1 MLLGVAVC
9 LALVAGA
16 VLVVA
21 KPFGGGGASPS
32 LAAGTV
38 LASPAVTPTG
48 TGTALASPSAV
59 ASPSAAAQVPPAP
72 TNFTATRKSGS
83 VPCPSADDSC
93 SQTDLAWQAS
103 ADPGTGFRIYWT
115 GTGEGPDATCQ
126 TVQAQATVRL
136 DTEPAARSVQIF
148 DPMAVGG
155 GQICYWITAVNSVGE
170 SAKVAAAGQPT
181 ATAGSPTAMP
191 SSGPTQAAVT
201 VPPAPTSFAR
211 TGFSPTGSMGAAR
224 EYQTAT
230 LLPDG
235 RVLIAGGIGASGAAL
250 ASAELFDPKTGQFSP
265 TGSMAHARWSH
276 TATLLPDGRV
286 LVAGGDDRVK
296 RLASAELYDPKTGEF
311 SATGSMT
318 TGRELPTATLLPD
331 GRVLVAGG
339 DGVSSTTFSPLASAE
354 LYDPKTGTFSP
365 TGSMGTVRANH
376 TATLLP
382 DGRVLIAGGWDASKR
397 LASAELYDPKTGK
410 FSATG
415 SMTTGRQ
422 LPTATLLPDGRV
434 LVAGGSVGSSA
445 LASAELYDPKTGQFS
460 PTGSMGTVREYHT
473 ATMLSDGRVL
483 VAGGDN
489 GSTAALASAEL
500 YDPATGQFSP
510 TGSMGTVREV
520 PTATLLPDGRVLVA
534 GGDDGSSTNFSP
546 LASAELYQP

>member
-1 MLLGVAVC
+1 MLLGLAVC
-9 LALVAGA
+9 LAVAAGA

-48 TGTALASPSAV
+48 TGTALASPSA
-59 ASPSAAAQVPPAP
+59 AQVPPAP

-83 VPCPSADDSC
+83 VPCPSADESC
-93 SQTDLAWQAS
+93 SQTDLAWQSS
-103 ADPGTGFRIYWT
+103 ADPGTWFRVYWM

-136 DTEPAARSVQIF
+136 DTELAARSVQIF

-155 GQICYWITAVNSVGE
+155 GQICYWITAVSSAGE
-170 SAKVAAAGQPT
+170 SAQVAAAGQPT
-181 ATAGSPTAMP
+181 SAH
-191 SSGPTQAAVT
+191 
-201 VPPAPTSFAR
+201 